1 MIQVVNLSKSYGDQ
15 TLFSQ
20 ISFSM
25 VAGERLGLVGRNGS
39 GKSTLFKIILGQEQG
54 DQGQVVFP
62 RGYRIGHL
70 EQHLNFKEG
79 SVLKEA
85 CLGLPEDER
94 DQEYRAEIILGGLG
108 FSEDDMHKSPD
119 RFSGGFQ
126 IRINLA
132 KVLLSEPNL
141 LLLDEPTNYLDIVS
155 ARWLTRFLRR
165 WKNEIVIISH
175 DRDFMDS
182 VTTHTMLIHRQ
193 KVRKIPGNT
202 EKLYAQVLLD
212 EEIYEKTRINE
223 DKKRRDIEQFINRFR
238 AKASKATLV
247 QSKIKALERMGQKEE
262 LKDEKNL
269 DFAFEEAPFQGKI
282 ILEAREISFAYKS
295 EDQPDTNNLLIDKFS
310 LTVKPGD
317 RIGVIGKNGKGKS
330 TLLRILA
337 GELLPLEGNLSPSAN
352 ARIGYFGQTNIS
364 RLQNSLT
371 VEDEI
376 ASSNPKLSKTGV
388 RNVCGAMMFSGDSA
402 LKKISVLSG
411 GEKSRVLL
419 GKLIAHPSNLLF
431 LDEPSNHLDMESIE
445 AVTESL
451 SNYQGAVLIVT
462 HSELILREL
471 VSRLVVFQDH
481 GPEIFEGNYD
491 DFLSTIGWIDE
502 IDDRP
507 SKSGK
512 AKSSGTQSENGEP
525 KSISKDNKKIEKE
538 IELTEKIIKTHE
550 KEIEGYNL
558 RLIEALQSGD
568 SNAIAQ
574 LGKFIKEAQQMIIKK
589 QEELDRLMKKFVG

>member
-39 GKSTLFKIILGQEQG
+39 GKSTLFKIILGEEQG

-182 VTTHTMLIHRQ
+182 VTTHE
-193 KVRKIPGNT
+193 VGN
-202 EKLYAQVLLD
+202 L
-212 EEIYEKTRINE
+212 KTRSVFY
-223 DKKRRDIEQFINRFR
+223 DKVGTVIRRPVDQFHY
-238 AKASKATLV
+238 
-247 QSKIKALERMGQKEE
+247 IKTANVPPEAQRYAWWRMG
-262 LKDEKNL
+262 D
-269 DFAFEEAPFQGKI
+269 G
-282 ILEAREISFAYKS
+282 RE
-295 EDQPDTNNLLIDKFS
+295 DL
-310 LTVKPGD
+310 
-317 RIGVIGKNGKGKS
+317 VI
-330 TLLRILA
+330 RM
-337 GELLPLEGNLSPSAN
+337 
-352 ARIGYFGQTNIS
+352 Q
-364 RLQNSLT
+364 
-371 VEDEI
+371 
-376 ASSNPKLSKTGV
+376 
-388 RNVCGAMMFSGDSA
+388 
-402 LKKISVLSG
+402 
-411 GEKSRVLL
+411 
-419 GKLIAHPSNLLF
+419 
-431 LDEPSNHLDMESIE
+431 
-445 AVTESL
+445 
-451 SNYQGAVLIVT
+451 
-462 HSELILREL
+462 SEL
-471 VSRLVVFQDH
+471 
-481 GPEIFEGNYD
+481 GC
-491 DFLSTIGWIDE
+491 
-502 IDDRP
+502 
-507 SKSGK
+507 
-512 AKSSGTQSENGEP
+512 
-525 KSISKDNKKIEKE
+525 
-538 IELTEKIIKTHE
+538 
-550 KEIEGYNL
+550 
-558 RLIEALQSGD
+558 
-568 SNAIAQ
+568 
-574 LGKFIKEAQQMIIKK
+574 
-589 QEELDRLMKKFVG
+589 